1 MYGRNVIVS
10 IGAPRWGALL
20 LGMLLSPLFSSGQNL
35 LNNGDFENY
44 SALPTAYAQSC
55 FSQGWTSASGA
66 CALTPGCGHPDYFH
80 LTGAANV
87 RPPNLV
93 FGTCMPH
100 SGNAMMGFTPW
111 YPTTPNFRE
120 YLRFTLATPLI
131 VGQPYTVTFWTSNG
145 TNPYVGW
152 GSNNLGLAFSM
163 APLTQTCGAPITSVI
178 PQVEISTI
186 VYSSMWQAH
195 SFTYTPAQP
204 YTNLCIGNFHMDAAT
219 SAVQMST
226 GWQGAYYFI
235 DDVSVEA
242 AFVLPVEMSSFEV
255 TCADD
260 GSAELSWSTA
270 SESEND
276 HFEIQSTV
284 GEEEPVVIGTVQGAW
299 NSTSH
304 RNYRFMDTEPVSG
317 ERYYR
322 IVQVDGNGARTA
334 SDMRSIR
341 CEQKAEALRIWPV
354 PSSGDV
360 QVGFASVPDGAILQV
375 FDARG
380 AQVRSL
386 PVAIGTRSL
395 VLDGLST
402 GMYTVQLKGTSGTA
416 LHGRCVIW

>member
-1 MYGRNVIVS
+1 MSGKKVVIS
-10 IGAPRWGALL
+10 TIALRWGALL
-20 LGMLLSPLFSSGQNL
+20 VVMVLAPLFSLGQNL
-35 LNNGDFENY
+35 LNNGGFENF
-44 SALPTAYAQSC
+44 SALPSAYAQSC

-80 LTGAANV
+80 LTGAATV

-93 FGTCMPH
+93 YGTCMPH
-100 SGNAMMGFTPW
+100 SGNAMMGFSPW

-152 GSNNLGLAFSM
+152 GSNNLGLAFSTV
-163 APLTQTCGAPITSVI
+163 PLTQTCGAPITTVI
-178 PQVEISTI
+178 PQVEINTI
-186 VYSSMWQAH
+186 VYSSTWQAH
-195 SFTYTPAQP
+195 SFTFTPTQP

-219 SAVQMST
+219 TAVQMSS

-242 AFVLPVEMSSFEV
+242 VFPLPVEMSAFEV
-255 TCADD
+255 TCAGD
-260 GSAELSWSTA
+260 GSTELTWSTA

-276 HFEIQSTV
+276 HFEIQRTV
-284 GEEEPVVIGTVQGAW
+284 GEAEPTIIATVPGAW
-299 NSTSH
+299 NSTSRH
-304 RNYRFMDTEPVSG
+304 DYRFMDTEPVVG

-322 IVQVDGNGARTA
+322 ILQVDGNGARTT
-334 SDMRSIR
+334 SEMRAIS
-341 CEQKAEALRIWPV
+341 CEQKAEVLRVWPV
-354 PSSGDV
+354 PSNGDV

-380 AQVRSL
+380 ALVRSF
-386 PVAIGTRSL
+386 PVAAGARSL

-402 GMYTVQLKGTSGTA
+402 GMYTMHLKGSIGTA